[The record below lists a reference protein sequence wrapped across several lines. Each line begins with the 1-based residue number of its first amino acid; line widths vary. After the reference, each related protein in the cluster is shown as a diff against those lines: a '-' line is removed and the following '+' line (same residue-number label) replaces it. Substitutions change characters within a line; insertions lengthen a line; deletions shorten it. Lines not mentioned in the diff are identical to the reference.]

1 MTLRYSLG
9 MLLFEIRLII
19 STYIFYL
26 LSDYTGLIESLG
38 KFLSLELMKYVTN
51 LNVQMTDF
59 FISFPTG
66 IMVINELSIL
76 SPPNLLWKTDKMIH
90 VDSIICKFDLVS
102 LLYWGILSYGN
113 TIRVISIKI
122 NGLTFWIEGWE
133 DPSTGE
139 QILNTDLIGATNLEK
154 LNSKNI
160 VEFKKENIT
169 SYRNL
174 ISDLKIKVHDITC
187 GHPNQKAIIQVRI
200 HIIFTRN
207 G

>member
-1 MTLRYSLG
+1 